1 MGIQVFKKGQ
11 LNLFFFKISYD
22 VIERKRCVVF
32 HRLNGCVGRCAQ
44 SKNEGAT
51 NAQGRWPRKS
61 CIFMLNLLVNA
72 ESNAKF
78 KGLCISKLYVRHV
91 QVNKALRQ
99 RRKTYRAHGRV
110 NPFMSNPCHI
120 NIILEEESKPV
131 QAEISRNKKRL
142 SRKAPAYR
150 IRSSIFF

>member
-1 MGIQVFKKGQ
+1 MG
-11 LNLFFFKISYD
+11 
-22 VIERKRCVVF
+22 
-32 HRLNGCVGRCAQ
+32 Q

-61 CIFMLNLLVNA
+61 CIFILNLLVNA

-78 KGLCISKLYVRHV
+78 KGLCMAKLYLRHV
-91 QVNKALRQ
+91 QVSKAMQQ
-99 RRKTYRAHGRV
+99 RRRAYRAHGRV
-110 NPFMSNPCHI
+110 NPYMSSPCHI

-142 SRKAPAYR
+142 SRKALAYR
-150 IRSSIFF
+150 IRSGISL